1 MTPSL
6 NIAFN
11 KELEKDQEKL
21 DLAFDVLDC
30 MISKEGQTLI
40 ADGAGLISLNTDVPT
55 MMEDVS
61 GLEDETKNNSVYI
74 RYSAKKS
81 FAASLEAVQGL
92 LSGEMDETQAYD
104 AFRGIMNGKDTEEKK
119 RGEF

>member
-1 MTPSL
+1 MSVDNDFCTYTGSY
-6 NIAFN
+6 
-11 KELEKDQEKL
+11 
-21 DLAFDVLDC
+21 
-30 MISKEGQTLI
+30 
-40 ADGAGLISLNTDVPT
+40 
-55 MMEDVS
+55 VS

-104 AFRGIMNGKDTEEKK
+104 AFRGIMNGKDKK
-119 RGEF
+119 KNKYVLYR